1 MVICLVTDRRRLG
14 AASGAG
20 PDHLLEALEEQIL
33 AAAEVDIDLVQIRE
47 ADLDARHLTSLVRS
61 IAVKLRGRKTQ
72 ILVND
77 RLDVAVAAGA
87 GGVHLK
93 ETSIAPEQA
102 RRLAG
107 LAHRSL
113 GDPSTSSGSSRAE
126 SRDEGGFIVTCAVHT
141 PLTATARHS
150 ADFLIAGTVL
160 PTVSKPAADY
170 LQWKGLEE
178 VVGAAEGTPVLGIG
192 GLDLGSIPSLA
203 ATGAAGLAAIGAFIP
218 PAGQSGLS
226 EFVKKRVIDMR
237 FAFDSSQTE
246 P

>member
-14 AASGAG
+14 AAIGAG
-20 PDHLLEALEEQIL
+20 PGQLLDALEEQIL
-33 AAAEVDIDLVQIRE
+33 AAAEVEIDLVQIRE
-47 ADLDARHLTSLVRS
+47 SDLETRRLASLVRS
-61 IAVKLRGRKTQ
+61 MAGKLRGRKTRV
-72 ILVND
+72 LVND
-77 RLDVAVAAGA
+77 RLDVAIAAGA

-93 ETSIAPEQA
+93 ESSLAPELA
-102 RRLAG
+102 RRLA
-107 LAHRSL
+107 
-113 GDPSTSSGSSRAE
+113 SGRLV
-126 SRDEGGFIVTCAVHT
+126 VTCAVHT

-160 PTVSKPAADY
+160 PTVSKSAADY
-170 LQWKGLEE
+170 LGWKGLEE
-178 VVGAAEGTPVLGIG
+178 VIGAAKGTPVLGIG

-237 FAFDSSQTE
+237 FAFDSAQTE

>member
-14 AASGAG
+14 AAIGAG
-20 PDHLLEALEEQIL
+20 PGQLLDALEEQIL
-33 AAAEVDIDLVQIRE
+33 AAVEVEIDMVQMRE
-47 ADLDARHLTSLVRS
+47 ADLEARHLTSLVRS
-61 IAVKLRGRKTQ
+61 IAGKLRGRQTRL
-72 ILVND
+72 LVND
-77 RLDVAVAAGA
+77 RLDVAIAAGA

-93 ETSIAPEQA
+93 ETSLAPAPA

-113 GDPSTSSGSSRAE
+113 G
-126 SRDEGGFIVTCAVHT
+126 EGGFIVTCAVHT
-141 PLTATARHS
+141 PFTATARHS

-160 PTVSKPAADY
+160 PTVSKTAADY
-170 LQWKGLEE
+170 LEWRGLEE
-178 VVGAAEGTPVLGIG
+178 VIGAAKGTPVLGIG
-192 GLDLGSIPSLA
+192 GLDLGSVRSLA
-203 ATGAAGLAAIGAFIP
+203 RTGAAGLAAIGAFIP

-237 FAFDSSQTE
+237 FAFDSAQTD

>member
-14 AASGAG
+14 VAIGAG
-20 PDHLLEALEEQIL
+20 PGHLLDALEEQIL
-33 AAAEVDIDLVQIRE
+33 AAAAVEIDLVQIRE
-47 ADLDARHLTSLVRS
+47 ADLDARRLTPFVRS
-61 IAVKLRGRKTQ
+61 LAGQLRGGKTR
-72 ILVND
+72 LVVND
-77 RLDVAVAAGA
+77 RLDVALCAGA
-87 GGVHLK
+87 DGVHLK
-93 ETSIAPEQA
+93 ERSFAPELA
-102 RRLAG
+102 RRLA
-107 LAHRSL
+107 
-113 GDPSTSSGSSRAE
+113 STATKSTA
-126 SRDEGGFIVTCAVHT
+126 DEAGRFIVTCAVHT

-160 PTVSKPAADY
+160 PTVSKSAADY
-170 LQWKGLEE
+170 LQWKGLEK
-178 VVGAAEGTPVLGIG
+178 VVGASKGTPVLGIG

-237 FAFDSSQTE
+237 FAFDSAQTD